1 MPKTKQKTKTYI
13 IQVTATVEITATYE
27 MEGYSE
33 QDAIERA
40 ENQLEMNLECSDSTA
55 ESLDQYLQD
64 FTSVVVE
71 EE

>member
-1 MPKTKQKTKTYI
+1 MPKAKQKTKTYTVQI
-13 IQVTATVEITATYE
+13 TATVEVTATYE

-40 ENQLEMNLECSDSTA
+40 ENQLEMNLECFDSTA
-55 ESLDQYLQD
+55 ESLDQYVQD

-71 EE
+71 E